1 MKFGAKINVLFSA
14 NTKDSGE
21 LWVTSLVTTWTATV

>member
-21 LWVTSLVTTWTATV
+21 QWVRPIVTTWTATV